1 MYSAKRLSNM
11 KLECVVPPA
20 KEPVTVAEVNEFL
33 RIDDDIED
41 NLVASFISA
50 ARMFCE
56 EYQHQAYNT
65 QTLRLVIN
73 TTECGSEVELPRSMY
88 LQKITKVASRLPD
101 GTETAVLYSTGTGGI
116 LTVVKIADVLPAEG
130 VVIIEYITGNDDLQ
144 LDNVKMAIKLLVS
157 GWHNNRLPYNDSS
170 RMSEEVPYGVKA
182 LLNPGR
188 IML

>member
-1 MYSAKRLSNM
+1 M
-11 KLECVVPPA
+11 KLECIVPPA

-56 EYQHQAYNT
+56 EYQHQAYCT
-65 QTLRLVIN
+65 QTLRLTVN

-88 LQKITKVASRLPD
+88 LQEVTKVAVELAD
-101 GTETAVLYSTGTGGI
+101 GTELPILYDIKTGSI
-116 LTVVKIADVLPAEG
+116 LSVVKIASVLPADG
-130 VVIIEYITGNDDLQ
+130 DVVIEYVTGKDDLQ
-144 LDNVKMAIKLLVS
+144 LDNVKMAIKMLVS
-157 GWHNNRLPYNDSS
+157 GWHNNRLPYGDNGKLLS
-170 RMSEEVPYGVKA
+170 EVPFGVKA

-188 IML
+188 VML

>member
-1 MYSAKRLSNM
+1 M
-11 KLECVVPPA
+11 KLECIVPPA
-20 KEPVTVAEVNEFL
+20 KEPVTVVEVNEFL

-65 QTLRLVIN
+65 QTLRLIIN
-73 TTECGSEVELPRSMY
+73 TTECGGEVELPRSMY
-88 LQKITKVASRLPD
+88 LQKITKVVAKLTD
-101 GTETAVLYSTGTGGI
+101 GTESPVLYSIGTGNI

-130 VVIIEYITGNDDLQ
+130 DVIIEYVTGKDDLQ

-157 GWHNNRLPYNDSS
+157 GWHNNRLPYGDNGKLLSDI
-170 RMSEEVPYGVKA
+170 PFGVKA

-188 IML
+188 VIL